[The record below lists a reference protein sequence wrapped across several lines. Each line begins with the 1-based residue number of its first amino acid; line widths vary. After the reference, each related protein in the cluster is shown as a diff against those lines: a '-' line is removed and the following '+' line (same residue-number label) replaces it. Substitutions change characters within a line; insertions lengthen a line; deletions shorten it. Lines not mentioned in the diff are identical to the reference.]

1 MHTIQLSGTT
11 DPDGTL
17 TLRVPVGQPDTEF
30 EAVVVVQPK
39 TSANGTPTP
48 RPATDPWAAI
58 DAFRERLAASG
69 RDFGDSVQ
77 DIREDRDR

>member
-1 MHTIQLSGTT
+1 MQTIQIRERTNNA
-11 DPDGTL
+11 GTL
-17 TLRVPVGQPDTEF
+17 SLTIPLGQPDTEF
-30 EAVVVVQPK
+30 EVIVVVQPK
-39 TSANGTPTP
+39 ASANGTPTP
-48 RPATDPWAAI
+48 TPDPWAAI